1 MDLEEA
7 YFILEQVTI
16 SKPCLNGYTYISVEQ
31 FDEAIHIVDEELKN
45 RMLKIQ
51 ELERELEQIKNKQKQ
66 EENVKYNI
74 AKSLIGFNKSK
85 NELAMI

>member
-7 YFILEQVTI
+7 YFILDQVAI

-31 FDEAIHIVDEELKN
+31 FDEAIHIVNEELQN

-51 ELERELEQIKNKQKQ
+51 ELEEELKETRRKIKQ
-66 EENVKYNI
+66 EDDTKYHI
-74 AKSLIGFNKSK
+74 AKKLINLNK
-85 NELAMI
+85 NELVII